1 MPTYFITRSPRLSG
15 EVAVAPS
22 KNAVLPLLAAA
33 LLTDGAVTL
42 SSVPKLSDVSRMLRI
57 LKFCGLKTEENGTRV
72 TLSGGAQNSPDGA
85 DDEMRRMRAS
95 ILVLGPLLARLNTAR
110 VALPGGCAIGLRPID
125 VHLKGLELMGA
136 KGEVDGGCLKMTGA
150 LKGANIYLDFPSVGA
165 TENLLMASSLAKGVT
180 RIENAAKE
188 PEIADLAGLLCK
200 MGAKIQGAG
209 TGSIQIEG
217 VEKLHGAEWTPIPD
231 RIEAGTLLCAAAITE
246 GSVLLKNARP
256 DHLRAALH
264 KLRETGV
271 IIREEGQGLWA
282 RGRARRAF
290 EVRTLSYPG
299 FPTDLQAPFSVVA
312 CQTQGVSSIVETIFE
327 NRFMHLSELSRMGAD
342 IHVEGQL
349 ALIRGEKELSGTRV
363 NATDLRAA
371 AALVLAGLIARGE
384 TTLNDEAGHLLRGYD
399 GLDEKLAALGAH
411 IRRAPDA

>member
-1 MPTYFITRSPRLSG
+1 M
-15 EVAVAPS
+15 
-22 KNAVLPLLAAA
+22 
-33 LLTDGAVTL
+33 
-42 SSVPKLSDVSRMLRI
+42 
-57 LKFCGLKTEENGTRV
+57 
-72 TLSGGAQNSPDGA
+72 
-85 DDEMRRMRAS
+85 
-95 ILVLGPLLARLNTAR
+95 
-110 VALPGGCAIGLRPID
+110 
-125 VHLKGLELMGA
+125 
-136 KGEVDGGCLKMTGA
+136 
-150 LKGANIYLDFPSVGA
+150 
-165 TENLLMASSLAKGVT
+165 
-180 RIENAAKE
+180 
-188 PEIADLAGLLCK
+188 
-200 MGAKIQGAG
+200 
-209 TGSIQIEG
+209 
-217 VEKLHGAEWTPIPD
+217 
-231 RIEAGTLLCAAAITE
+231 
-246 GSVLLKNARP
+246 
-256 DHLRAALH
+256 
-264 KLRETGV
+264 
-271 IIREEGQGLWA
+271 WA